1 MKYKKIT
8 RQRRKS
14 SLLRHGFSSMRTRTD
29 ILIHRSANWLNIKFN
44 TVQHQQKTGD
54 NVQSFRTTLDVRRQF
69 KTAELVRIT
78 IFANLNFKPQ
88 VNVRSADACVAAVGI
103 RMWLSAWSPSISCSI
118 SNVSTLCEIVF
129 LVPPCIVHLI
139 VCTVVTT

>member
-1 MKYKKIT
+1 M
-8 RQRRKS
+8 
-14 SLLRHGFSSMRTRTD
+14 
-29 ILIHRSANWLNIKFN
+29 
-44 TVQHQQKTGD
+44 QHQQKTGD

-103 RMWLSAWSPSISCSI
+103 RM
-118 SNVSTLCEIVF
+118 
-129 LVPPCIVHLI
+129 
-139 VCTVVTT
+139 